1 MIVKRYNKLLTFTL
15 LIFISLSSCS
25 KFAYKLSSKHAPYDA
40 IIVPGVPFNGNEWN
54 DVMKMRVYWS
64 YLLYQ
69 RGITK
74 NIIYSGAAVYSPYY
88 EAVIM
93 KLYAEKL
100 GIPGSIIYTDTL
112 AEHSTE
118 NLWYSYKL
126 AGKQGFKKI
135 ALATDPFQNFMM
147 RKFKLDN
154 DLNIRVLPII
164 FKEVDTFMNLK
175 SPVIDPSKAFKK
187 NFISIEKRESK
198 LKQFMGTLGLNIE
211 QGKD

>member
-1 MIVKRYNKLLTFTL
+1 MKLREYSKLLTFIL
-15 LIFISLSSCS
+15 LIFIGLSACS
-25 KFAYKLSSKHAPYDA
+25 KYAYKLSSKHAPYDA
-40 IIVPGVPFNGNEWN
+40 IIVPGVPFDGNEWN

-100 GIPGSIIYTDTL
+100 GIPENIIYTDTL

-126 AGKQGFKKI
+126 AKEEGFKKI

-175 SPVIDPSKAFKK
+175 SPVIDSSPAFKK

-198 LKQFMGTLGLNIE
+198 LKQLMGTLGLNIE
-211 QGKD
+211 

>member
-1 MIVKRYNKLLTFTL
+1 MILKKYNKLLTFIL
-15 LIFISLSSCS
+15 LIFIGLSSCS
-25 KFAYKLSSKHAPYDA
+25 KYAYKLSAKHAPYDA
-40 IIVPGVPFNGNEWN
+40 IIVPGVPFDGNEWN

-100 GIPGSIIYTDTL
+100 GIPESRIFTDTL

-126 AGKQGFKKI
+126 AKEEGFKKI

-175 SPVIDPSKAFKK
+175 SPVIDPSPAFKK

-198 LKQFMGTLGLNIE
+198 LKQFTGTLGLNIE
-211 QGKD
+211 